1 MIGHQVLLSV
11 GDSTSRVL
19 PVETEGNTH
28 TISFENAFSFHPDV
42 ISHVID
48 SVIDTTGLAT
58 DYIVQFLTCD
68 SNIIA
73 HSYKVSSAEESV
85 LACKGRS
92 QPQAC
97 YYLRII
103 DMSESESDSEI
114 TAVLS
119 DSEDYSDV
127 YKLLILLTLTALAL
141 VGVIVFLLQRNKKP
155 GTYTELIQIGEYQF
169 NPTSMELILNNEKVE
184 LTSKETDL
192 LHLLCVS
199 VNSTVEREAILNKV
213 WGDDG
218 DYVGRTLDVFIS
230 KLRKK
235 LEADSSI
242 KIANIRGVGYKLII
256 DT

>member
-1 MIGHQVLLSV
+1 
-11 GDSTSRVL
+11 VL

-42 ISHVID
+42 VSHVID
-48 SVIDTTGLAT
+48 SVIDATGLT
-58 DYIVQFLTCD
+58 RDYIVQFVTCD
-68 SNIIA
+68 SNLVA
-73 HSYKVSSAEESV
+73 HSYKVSSGEESV

-92 QPQAC
+92 QPWAC
-97 YYLRII
+97 YYLKII
-103 DMSESESDSEI
+103 DLNKSNTKAENTVVSSE
-114 TAVLS
+114 T
-119 DSEDYSDV
+119 EDYSDI
-127 YKLLILLTLTALAL
+127 YKLLILLTLTVLAL
-141 VGVIVFLLQRNKKP
+141 FGVIVFLLQRNKKS
-155 GTYTELIQIGEYQF
+155 GTYTELIQIGKYHF
-169 NPTSMELILNNEKVE
+169 NPISMELILNNEKVE

-256 DT
+256 DA